1 MERDQVAAWVAA
13 YEKAWRTSGTGALAD
28 LFTLDATYR
37 QTPYLEPFTG
47 LPAIARMWELE
58 RDGPDETFSM
68 ASEIVAVDGDVAVVR
83 LEVRYGEPVRQEYRD
98 LWVLTFAGDGRCR
111 SFEEWPFWP
120 GKPRSAV

>member
-1 MERDQVAAWVAA
+1 MERDRVAAWVAA
-13 YEKAWRTSGTGALAD
+13 YEKAWRTPGTEVLAG
-28 LFTLDATYR
+28 LFTVDATYR

-58 RDGPDETFSM
+58 RDGSDETFSM

-98 LWVLTFAGDGRCR
+98 LWVLAFAEDGRCR

-120 GKPRSAV
+120 GKPRSVE